1 MEDYKTRL
9 RMLPVC
15 SCGYVFTKGVII
27 YENIIEEEGFN
38 HAKYSIE
45 PSNCPKCNK
54 EIECIEYNGYTHE
67 CIKY

>member
-15 SCGYVFTKGVII
+15 SCGYVFKNGVII
-27 YENIIEEEGFN
+27 HEDISETNGIKY
-38 HAKYSIE
+38 AKYSIE

-54 EIECIEYNGYTHE
+54 EIECVEYNGYTHE
-67 CIKY
+67 ISDW